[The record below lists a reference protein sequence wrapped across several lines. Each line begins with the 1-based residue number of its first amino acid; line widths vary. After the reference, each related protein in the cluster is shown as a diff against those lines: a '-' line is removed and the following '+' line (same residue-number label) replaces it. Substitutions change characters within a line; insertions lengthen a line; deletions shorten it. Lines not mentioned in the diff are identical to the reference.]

1 MEYQNITLSLPK
13 EVLRRVKHIA
23 IEKQTSVSGLLAK
36 ILEEM
41 VKKEDLYGQA
51 REHHLAVLK
60 ANFDLGTRGNVTWRR
75 GDLHER

>member
-51 REHHLAVLK
+51 REHHLAALK

-75 GDLHER
+75 GDLYER